1 MKAFFSK
8 VMPSSGNACGKHP
21 GRRNSR
27 SLMVYLQRNY
37 QLYIFLIPAIIYL
50 FIFNYMPMYGVQIAF
65 KDYNIA
71 LGINGSRWVGAKH
84 FLRFFNSY
92 QFKNLLSN
100 TLTISFYSLFAGFPI
115 PIIMSLLIT
124 HTRSTAFRNTVQTIT
139 YAPHFISSV
148 VVVGMLYLFLS
159 PRSGIV
165 NILIQALGG
174 QAQNFMG
181 FPSMYKHLYVW
192 SGIWQ
197 NTGWGSIIYVAALSA
212 VNPELYEAARIDG
225 ASVAKQILHIDLPS
239 ILPTAIILLIL
250 NAGSIMSVG
259 AEKAYLM
266 QNAQTAGSQEIIST
280 YVYKIGLIKSQFSY
294 SSAIGLF
301 NSIVNIAL
309 LVTVNTIS
317 KKLTETSLW

>member
-1 MKAFFSK
+1 MKTVFSNMRK
-8 VMPSSGNACGKHP
+8 QPMS
-21 GRRNSR
+21 RRRQPLSI
-27 SLMVYLQRNY
+27 YLKRNY
-37 QLYIFLIPAIIYL
+37 QLYLFLIPAVVYL

-71 LGINGSRWVGAKH
+71 LGINGSPWVNFKH
-84 FLRFFNSY
+84 FQRFFHSF
-92 QFKNLLSN
+92 QFKNLLGN
-100 TLTISFYSLFAGFPI
+100 TLAISFYSLFAGFPI
-115 PIIMSLLIT
+115 PIIMALLIT
-124 HTRSTAFRNTVQTIT
+124 HTRSVIFRNAVQTIA

-159 PRSGIV
+159 PRNGIV
-165 NILIQALGG
+165 NILIQTLGG

-197 NTGWGSIIYVAALSA
+197 NTGWSSIIYVAALSA

-225 ASVAKQILHIDLPS
+225 ASTSKQILHIDLPS

-250 NAGSIMSVG
+250 HAGSIMSVG

-280 YVYKIGLIKSQFSY
+280 YVYKIGLIKNQFSY
-294 SSAIGLF
+294 SAAIGLF

-309 LVTVNTIS
+309 LATVNTIS
-317 KKLTETSLW
+317 KKLTQTSLW